1 MMKTNRRCL
10 QVTPNAKL
18 VARDA
23 SMSQS
28 KPGHSRS
35 HHRTGMQ
42 RMHAKWHAHR
52 QQDRQALTGSIR
64 ARIFDNLVE
73 GGVAAHDELLASLWD
88 HGTHLAQRSRRVPQS
103 NQLRVRGQEA
113 QAART
118 RIVRPAR
125 ASEPRARTDMM
136 PSSVLARAGP
146 ETHRPY
152 AVARPV
158 STAYSRLRTASAN
171 SSAQGRARERERA
184 AFAASSRA
192 ALTRH
197 RAAHRRSSRPSRPA
211 VPPHAPPTRPR
222 RTRPPPRP
230 RRVPPALRSSESR
243 SNHLRARP
251 P

>member
-1 MMKTNRRCL
+1 
-10 QVTPNAKL
+10 
-18 VARDA
+18 
-23 SMSQS
+23 
-28 KPGHSRS
+28 
-35 HHRTGMQ
+35 
-42 RMHAKWHAHR
+42 MHAEQIARR
-52 QQDRQALTGSIR
+52 QWDRQAPTGSIR
-64 ARIFDNLVE
+64 AARIFDNLVK

-125 ASEPRARTDMM
+125 ASEPSARTDMM

-171 SSAQGRARERERA
+171 SSAQAVRASQATMAELLRPVLPKDTPVLPVVGNHDTWPYFA
-184 AFAASSRA
+184 GGHAASEVRA
-192 ALTRH
+192 TH
-197 RAAHRRSSRPSRPA
+197 D
-211 VPPHAPPTRPR
+211 
-222 RTRPPPRP
+222 
-230 RRVPPALRSSESR
+230 
-243 SNHLRARP
+243 AR
-251 P
+251 